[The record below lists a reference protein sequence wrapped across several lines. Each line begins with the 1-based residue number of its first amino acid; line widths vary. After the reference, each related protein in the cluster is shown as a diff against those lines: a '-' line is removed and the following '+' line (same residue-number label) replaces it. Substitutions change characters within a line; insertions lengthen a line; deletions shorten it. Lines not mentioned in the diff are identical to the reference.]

1 MKSYSF
7 TKYLLMVSFTIF
19 FSCSKESNSDPVIS
33 NNNQETQVVTF
44 DVDITSSEG
53 GTVNTSSGSYN
64 QGTVLNI
71 QANANEGYAFLNW
84 EGFDSTNP
92 SITINVNQN
101 YTLNAVFIIEE
112 EVSLDQNAFTDNVE
126 VNSGNVF
133 QGSITPNSTTTFE
146 VENADNLIAVVD
158 NGFGLDL
165 SVPDNTQGALI
176 QFKNVDGDLAD
187 SYIQIERFPDNSSKS
202 LRSSKKS
209 RFKHQ
214 DKKETE
220 SKTYN
225 KNSTGQFS
233 FDIDFGEGIS
243 AGQICFN
250 VHIYD
255 DNDNISAG
263 IEICVTIN
271 NFGGGPNEIHGIWEY
286 YQEGT
291 EGENLNAWGDYGEE
305 PYQYSYYVGDERVEI
320 NGCFDPSCN
329 AEVCYNEEGEFQGY
343 AKISNLQERDYIILN
358 PDGSYEDRYE
368 TIISQFPE
376 IVGSIDLCLEDE
388 YDGDLFKFAKNPYQT
403 TVTNV
408 YYGKWSYDEAT
419 GTIGIFD
426 YSDQTLD
433 SGGTL
438 LSSSLEVYDEP
449 YDYFSNGTFVEVNGD
464 TMTLREPS
472 SYSDDVYIT
481 VFRRIQ

>member
-202 LRSSKKS
+202 LRSSKKP

-233 FDIDFGEGIS
+233 FDIDFGEGIKCWS
-243 AGQICFN
+243 
-250 VHIYD
+250 D
-255 DNDNISAG
+255 
-263 IEICVTIN
+263 
-271 NFGGGPNEIHGIWEY
+271 
-286 YQEGT
+286 
-291 EGENLNAWGDYGEE
+291 L
-305 PYQYSYYVGDERVEI
+305 
-320 NGCFDPSCN
+320 
-329 AEVCYNEEGEFQGY
+329 
-343 AKISNLQERDYIILN
+343 LQCTYL
-358 PDGSYEDRYE
+358 
-368 TIISQFPE
+368 
-376 IVGSIDLCLEDE
+376 
-388 YDGDLFKFAKNPYQT
+388 
-403 TVTNV
+403 
-408 YYGKWSYDEAT
+408 
-419 GTIGIFD
+419 
-426 YSDQTLD
+426 
-433 SGGTL
+433 
-438 LSSSLEVYDEP
+438 
-449 YDYFSNGTFVEVNGD
+449 
-464 TMTLREPS
+464 
-472 SYSDDVYIT
+472 
-481 VFRRIQ
+481 